1 MELAIWAVHEELFVQ
16 ACDSSELTEGEK
28 KEQLDELPPP
38 KAVMK
43 SIAPMD
49 GRQTVS
55 LHTYGYHRSDHK
67 HVHG

>member
-1 MELAIWAVHEELFVQ
+1 MELAIWAVHEEFFVQ

-49 GRQTVS
+49 GRLAGRVH
-55 LHTYGYHRSDHK
+55 LHFFAYLRLSQ
-67 HVHG
+67 V